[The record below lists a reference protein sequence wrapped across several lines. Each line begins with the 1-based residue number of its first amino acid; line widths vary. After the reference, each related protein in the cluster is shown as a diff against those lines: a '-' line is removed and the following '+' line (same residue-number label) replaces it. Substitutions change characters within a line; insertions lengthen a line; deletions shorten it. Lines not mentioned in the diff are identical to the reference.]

1 MIDIKDNFKHKYEND
16 LSCDLCGEY
25 EDQQHLLECKVLIEN
40 WKSLYNDS
48 IIKYEDLFSTENKQL
63 SAVKLFSEVLKTRQ
77 KLLDEQNTRNLVQC
91 TNWVQ

>member
-40 WKSLYNDS
+40 CKSLYNDS
-48 IIKYEDLFSTENKQL
+48 IIKYEDIFSTENKQL
-63 SAVKLFSEVLKTRQ
+63 SAVKLFSEVLQTRQ
-77 KLLDEQNTRNLVQC
+77 KLLDEQNARNLVQC
-91 TNWVQ
+91 TN